1 MTITRKL
8 SPLIGFHGCD
18 RAVAE
23 QVLSGATH
31 LNASEN
37 AYDWL
42 GSGIYFWVESFA
54 RALNWAEAHPDIDD
68 PYVVG
73 AFLDPGLCLN
83 LTDYGAAPQIREA
96 YELFADTCRKADHP
110 LPQNAVHKTGTVL
123 VRKLDC
129 AVINYL
135 HELRADNDDSAFDT
149 VYGVFE
155 EGAPLFA
162 DSALKEKTHIQ
173 IAVRNNDV
181 IRGYFRPREMCE
193 HG

>member
-18 RAVAE
+18 RSIAE
-23 QVLSGATH
+23 RVLSGSTH
-31 LNASEN
+31 LNNSEN
-37 AYDWL
+37 TYDWL

-54 RALNWAEAHPDIDD
+54 RALDWAKANRDIED

-83 LTDYGAAPQIREA
+83 LTDYGAATQIREA
-96 YELFADTCRKADHP
+96 YELFADTCHKAGHP
-110 LPQNAVHKTGTVL
+110 LPENAVHVAGTVL

-135 HELRADNDDSAFDT
+135 HELRYENGESAFDT

-155 EGAPLFA
+155 EGEPLFA
-162 DSALKEKTHIQ
+162 RSALKEKTHIQ
-173 IAVRNNDV
+173 IAVRNNDA
-181 IRGYFRPREMCE
+181 IRGYFRPREMCQYD
-193 HG
+193 